1 MSELSHPSPAPKGP
15 DCIALLL
22 CSSFEWDLLCWGN
35 SPLEE
40 YPWKSRGAEAL
51 RRNCENAASTG
62 QKILVVCDSH
72 SDRALQ
78 EIPETSLL
86 NFLHICFSRQGE
98 AHDPAI
104 TRRHWVS
111 YLEAKISPWESKS
124 KAKTIL
130 LSLSSPV
137 TQIYP

>member
-1 MSELSHPSPAPKGP
+1 MERV
-15 DCIALLL
+15 
-22 CSSFEWDLLCWGN
+22 W
-35 SPLEE
+35 
-40 YPWKSRGAEAL
+40 GAEAL

-72 SDRALQ
+72 SDRELQ

-86 NFLHICFSRQGE
+86 NFLHICFFRQGE

-104 TRRHWVS
+104 ITRRHWVT

-124 KAKTIL
+124 KAKTML

-137 TQIYP
+137 TQICP